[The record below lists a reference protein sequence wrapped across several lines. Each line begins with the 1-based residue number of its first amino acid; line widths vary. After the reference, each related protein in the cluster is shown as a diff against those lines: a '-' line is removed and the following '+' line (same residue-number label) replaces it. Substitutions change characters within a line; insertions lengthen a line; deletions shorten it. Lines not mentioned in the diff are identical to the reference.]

1 MCALGT
7 IINHIWPDE
16 VYQVP
21 MRLPLLSAGLG
32 KAEQFNP
39 QRGRRRASKGG
50 LQGHMWRSNRECER
64 PWNEGNQWRKLL
76 VSHNSFG
83 SLGNLLVVNRASS
96 ADYSLQVSWISL
108 QREAPVLLTTA
119 RGRCIVLGFHFDC
132 GLVYTSLSRRAKH
145 LCYVCAELLGAGRKS
160 CWPRS
165 ASATWAVLPVWGWS
179 WWRWCCHQNA
189 SDGCVWSRSLCSPCG
204 NKAHVTNK

>member
-32 KAEQFNP
+32 KADQFNP
-39 QRGRRRASKGG
+39 QRGRRRASNGG
-50 LQGHMWRSNRECER
+50 LQGHMWRSDKECER
-64 PWNEGNQWRKLL
+64 PWNKGNQWHGLL
-76 VSHNSFG
+76 VSQNSLG

-96 ADYSLQVSWISL
+96 ADYRLKVSNLPAKGSACTANRR
-108 QREAPVLLTTA
+108 QRAMRNA
-119 RGRCIVLGFHFDC
+119 WFHLCC
-132 GLVYTSLSRRAKH
+132 GLVYTSSSRRAKH
-145 LCYVCAELLGAGRKS
+145 LCYVRAELLGAGRKS
-160 CWPRS
+160 CWPRP

-179 WWRWCCHQNA
+179 WWRWCCHRNA
-189 SDGCVWSRSLCSPCG
+189 SAGCVWSRSLCSPCG